1 MAGIPSTSRMSSSS
15 GESLTTVNK
24 GQTLKGGYVNCHNQ
38 TKNENTILKN
48 FFPQFFFG
56 SKFEFV
62 VVHGIFPRKKNGN
75 EKISYKYNIWL
86 EILQQY

>member
-48 FFPQFFFG
+48 FFPRFFFAQNL
-56 SKFEFV
+56 SLLLSMNFFQE
-62 VVHGIFPRKKNGN
+62 KNGN

-86 EILQQY
+86 EIL